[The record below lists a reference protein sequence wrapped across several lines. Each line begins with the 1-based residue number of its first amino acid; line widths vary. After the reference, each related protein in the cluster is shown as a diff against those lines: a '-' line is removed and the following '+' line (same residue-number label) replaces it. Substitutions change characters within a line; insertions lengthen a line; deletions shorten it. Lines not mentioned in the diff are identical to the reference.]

1 VARRGGV
8 QHPRERVLVVGAAL
22 EEHAVAG
29 ADPEVKAAMP
39 VAVAM
44 DLVARLDAEVV
55 ALGVVD
61 VQELAQ
67 ARFDL
72 RG

>member
-1 VARRGGV
+1 MEG
-8 QHPRERVLVVGAAL
+8 
-22 EEHAVAG
+22 
-29 ADPEVKAAMP
+29 AMP

-44 DLVARLDAEVV
+44 DLIARLDADVV
-55 ALGVVD
+55 AVGVVD